1 MRMIASTSARVLL
14 LAAATRRWPAPR
26 CCDDAAFSFSD
37 DVSLEALRA
46 EQGSFVQERDW
57 AQFHTPRS
65 LALALVGE
73 VGEVTELLQWRG
85 DEGAQPG
92 LPGWSDEEKVRLG
105 EELAD
110 VLSYVIRLADVS
122 EIDLPAAFLDKMAK
136 NRAKYPAEQVRGRAS
151 LPGAGMSPLIRT
163 HMRARR

>member
-1 MRMIASTSARVLL
+1 MICTSRILL

-26 CCDDAAFSFSD
+26 CCDDASFSFS

-85 DEGAQPG
+85 DEGARPG
-92 LPGWSDEEKVRLG
+92 LPGWSDEERVRLG

-110 VLSYVIRLADVS
+110 VLSYVIRIADVS

-136 NRAKYPAEQVRGRAS
+136 NRAKYPAEQVLRRAS
-151 LPGAGMSPLIRT
+151 LSGAGMSPLIST
-163 HMRARR
+163 HMRAHR